1 MIYTKPLYMIRVSS
15 FGSVTLTIGYNVIP
29 KEELPLITKKT
40 FGPID
45 LERNGFKIIIDN
57 IRQYDIIVHVSGL
70 PLEYN
75 SMEPPNTND
84 EYNAM
89 TLSKHIINNYDA
101 FWGGLDTIRVFSQ
114 NKYMVLQTLRSLP
127 ILISRRYNMNW
138 VIERKHLI
146 KYKEFIKEIMSCN
159 DTN

>member
-15 FGSVTLTIGYNVIP
+15 FASVTLTIGYNVIP

-101 FWGGLDTIRVFSQ
+101 FWDGLDTIRVFSQ
-114 NKYMVLQTLRSLP
+114 NKCMVLRTLRSLP
-127 ILISRRYNMNW
+127 ILISRRHNMNW

-146 KYKEFIKEIMSCN
+146 KYKRNNVMQ
-159 DTN
+159 

>member
-29 KEELPLITKKT
+29 KEELQLITKKT

-89 TLSKHIINNYDA
+89 TLSKHIINKDDSL
-101 FWGGLDTIRVFSQ
+101 WGGIDYIRIFSQ

-127 ILISRRYNMNW
+127 ILISRRHNMNW
-138 VIERKHLI
+138 VIEREQYVK
-146 KYKEFIKEIMSCN
+146 
-159 DTN
+159 T

>member
-40 FGPID
+40 FVSID
-45 LERNGFKIIIDN
+45 LERNGFEFIAN
-57 IRQYDIIVHVSGL
+57 HYRQDDIVARFSGL
-70 PLEYN
+70 HLVFN

-84 EYNAM
+84 KYNAR

-101 FWGGLDTIRVFSQ
+101 FKACSLKNVDIIKHNEKCYVKTTSEAGTLTTICLYPSS
-114 NKYMVLQTLRSLP
+114 RS
-127 ILISRRYNMNW
+127 
-138 VIERKHLI
+138 
-146 KYKEFIKEIMSCN
+146 
-159 DTN
+159 

>member
-15 FGSVTLTIGYNVIP
+15 LGSNNLTIGYNVIP
-29 KEELPLITKKT
+29 KEELPLITKMRVG
-40 FGPID
+40 FAY
-45 LERNGFKIIIDN
+45 LERNGFEFIGNHYRKD
-57 IRQYDIIVHVSGL
+57 DIVVRFRGL
-70 PLEYN
+70 RLAYK

-89 TLSKHIINNYDA
+89 TLSKHIINKYDSL
-101 FWGGLDTIRVFSQ
+101 WGGIDYIRIFSQ
-114 NKYMVLQTLRSLP
+114 NKYIVLQTLRSLP

-146 KYKEFIKEIMSCN
+146 KYKEFIQKIMSCN

>member
-89 TLSKHIINNYDA
+89 TLSKHIINNYD
-101 FWGGLDTIRVFSQ
+101 FENRIELIRTLEKTPIILLKCHGLS
-114 NKYMVLQTLRSLP
+114 SLVP
-127 ILISRRYNMNW
+127 
-138 VIERKHLI
+138 ERNN
-146 KYKEFIKEIMSCN
+146 FIKSLNKVESEIRKCECSFYRDN
-159 DTN
+159 

>member
-15 FGSVTLTIGYNVIP
+15 FASVTLTIGYNVIP

-40 FGPID
+40 FVSID
-45 LERNGFKIIIDN
+45 LERNGFEFIAN
-57 IRQYDIIVHVSGL
+57 HYRQDDIVARFSGL
-70 PLEYN
+70 HLAYK
-75 SMEPPNTND
+75 SMEPPNIND
-84 EYNAM
+84 EHNAM
-89 TLSKHIINNYDA
+89 TLSKHLINNYDSL
-101 FWGGLDTIRVFSQ
+101 WGGIDYIRIFSQ
-114 NKYMVLQTLRSLP
+114 NKYIVLQTLRSLP

-146 KYKEFIKEIMSCN
+146 KYKEFIQEIMSSN

>member
-40 FGPID
+40 FGSID

-84 EYNAM
+84 
-89 TLSKHIINNYDA
+89 
-101 FWGGLDTIRVFSQ
+101 
-114 NKYMVLQTLRSLP
+114 
-127 ILISRRYNMNW
+127 
-138 VIERKHLI
+138 
-146 KYKEFIKEIMSCN
+146 
-159 DTN
+159 